1 MSLRAEILAIGDEL
15 TFGHC
20 IDTNSAHIA
29 RELTGV
35 GCMVGGFHVVSD
47 AQADIEAGLLRA
59 SAHADVVVT
68 TGGLGPTLDDRTRHA
83 AAAAAGD
90 DLVHDEVAWQ
100 EVLAYF
106 ARLQRPVVPE
116 SNRRQALR
124 PARAELLSNRW
135 GSAPG
140 FAQRLGRALV
150 FALPGVPREM
160 YGMLAE
166 LVLPRVRA
174 LPGGGAAAAS
184 FAALKV
190 LGPSEA
196 ALGERIAKFMV
207 DGRNPAVGIT
217 ASQGLLTVRIAA
229 RGPDAEALREADR
242 AQLLPLLGDDFVSDG
257 DAPLQFDLVERL
269 QGIGKTLA
277 LAESCTAGLAA
288 GALGDVPGVS
298 AVLRGGIVAYAN
310 EVKVGQLGVGQ
321 ALLKAEGA
329 VSESVAAAMAVGAA
343 ARLGADLG
351 GAITGVAG
359 PDGGT
364 PDKPVGTV
372 CFALASRGEAMAWT
386 RRIPDLGREFIRRR
400 AVAELFAALIR
411 HLRSGR

>member
-20 IDTNSAHIA
+20 IDTNSAYIA
-29 RELTGV
+29 RELTGA
-35 GCMVGGFHVVSD
+35 GCTVGGFHVVSD

-90 DLVHDEVAWQ
+90 ELVHDEVAWQ
-100 EVLAYF
+100 EILAYF
-106 ARLQRPVVPE
+106 ARLQRLVVPE

-124 PARAELLSNRW
+124 PASAELLSNRW

-140 FAQRLGRALV
+140 FALRLARALV
-150 FALPGVPREM
+150 FVLPGVPREM
-160 YGMLAE
+160 HGMLAE

-196 ALGERIAKFMV
+196 ALGERIAEFMV
-207 DGRNPAVGIT
+207 EGRNPAVGIT

-229 RGPDAEALREADR
+229 RGQDADALREADR
-242 AQLLPLLGDDFVSDG
+242 ARLLSLLGDDFVCDG

-269 QGIGKTLA
+269 LHRGKTLA

-310 EVKVGQLGVGQ
+310 DVKVGQLGVAQ
-321 ALLKAEGA
+321 ALLEAEGA
-329 VSESVAAAMAVGAA
+329 VSESVAAAMATSVA
-343 ARLGADLG
+343 ARLGADFG

-364 PDKPVGTV
+364 PEKPVGTV
-372 CFALASRGEAMAWT
+372 CFGLASRGEAMAWT

-411 HLRSGR
+411 HLRNGP

>member
-29 RELTGV
+29 RALTGV
-35 GCMVGGFHVVSD
+35 GCTVGGFHVVSD
-47 AQADIEAGLLRA
+47 TQADIEAGLLRA

-83 AAAAAGD
+83 AAAAAGQE
-90 DLVHDEVAWQ
+90 LVHDEVAWQ
-100 EVLAYF
+100 QILAYF
-106 ARLQRPVVPE
+106 ARLQRLVVPE

-124 PARAELLSNRW
+124 PAGAELLENRW

-140 FAQRLGRALV
+140 FALRLGRALV
-150 FALPGVPREM
+150 FVLPGVPREM
-160 YGMLAE
+160 YGMLEE
-166 LVLPRVRA
+166 LVLPRVRT
-174 LPGGGAAAAS
+174 LPGGGAAAAT

-196 ALGERIAKFMV
+196 ALGERIAAFMV
-207 DGRNPAVGIT
+207 EGRNPAVGIT
-217 ASQGLLTVRIAA
+217 ASHGLLTVRIAA
-229 RGPDAEALREADR
+229 RGADAEVLCAADR
-242 AQLLPLLGDDFVSDG
+242 ARLLTVLGDDFVCDG
-257 DAPLQFDLVERL
+257 DAPLQVDVAARL
-269 QGIGKTLA
+269 RAGGKTLA

-298 AVLRGGIVAYAN
+298 AVLRGGVVAYADA
-310 EVKVGQLGVGQ
+310 VKIAQLGVDP
-321 ALLKAEGA
+321 ALLAAEGA
-329 VSESVAAAMAVGAA
+329 VSEPVAAAMAKGVA

-351 GAITGVAG
+351 GAITGIAG

-364 PDKPVGTV
+364 PEKPVGTV
-372 CFALASRGEAMAWT
+372 CFGLASRGEAIAWT
-386 RRIPDLGREFIRRR
+386 RKIPDLGREFVRRR

-411 HLRSGR
+411 HLR